1 MKYIEFYL
9 ITFVC
14 TEVLLGSKVANRGK
28 ERDEREEKPR
38 LKLSSCLSVEK
49 FDIESDKH
57 FICMS
62 DVVLVLEDFRTECAA
77 ELDCRLCVREDRERV
92 VV

>member
-1 MKYIEFYL
+1 MYALKCFWGERSQ
-9 ITFVC
+9 TA
-14 TEVLLGSKVANRGK
+14 GRRKKK
-28 ERDEREEKPR
+28 ERDKKPR
-38 LKLSSCLSVEK
+38 LKLSPCLSVEK

-62 DVVLVLEDFRTECAA
+62 DVVLVLGDFRTECAA